1 MDEAAYRLKRDLANA
16 APCVFQAALLAGHA
30 ECELALRHVLAE
42 REVLACTK
50 PTARINCETLTE
62 LLHERATFP
71 LHLHPGA
78 PMPHATEMR
87 LQCGGL
93 AGLQTVLAADK
104 PDVHRMVLQAQGQYD
119 SLVELPWA
127 QIVESIVAWKPRRR
141 ASPKPP

>member
-16 APCVFQAALLAGHA
+16 APCVFQAALLARQA
-30 ECELALRHVLAE
+30 ECELSLRHVLAE
-42 REVLACTK
+42 REVLACTR
-50 PTARINCETLTE
+50 PTARINCETLSG

-93 AGLQTVLAADK
+93 SGMQNVLAADT

-119 SLVELPWA
+119 SLVDLPWSRM
-127 QIVESIVAWKPRRR
+127 VDSIVAWQPRRR
-141 ASPKPP
+141 TKPPAQ

>member
-30 ECELALRHVLAE
+30 ECELALRHTLAE

-50 PTARINCETLTE
+50 PTARINCETLSG

-71 LHLHPGA
+71 LRLRPGA
-78 PMPHATEMR
+78 PLTHATEMR
-87 LQCGGL
+87 LHCGGL
-93 AGLQTVLAADK
+93 SGMQQVLAADK
-104 PDVHRMVLQAQGQYD
+104 PDVHRMVMQAQDQYD
-119 SLVELPWA
+119 SLVDLPWA
-127 QIVESIVAWKPRRR
+127 RMVDSIVAWQPRKR